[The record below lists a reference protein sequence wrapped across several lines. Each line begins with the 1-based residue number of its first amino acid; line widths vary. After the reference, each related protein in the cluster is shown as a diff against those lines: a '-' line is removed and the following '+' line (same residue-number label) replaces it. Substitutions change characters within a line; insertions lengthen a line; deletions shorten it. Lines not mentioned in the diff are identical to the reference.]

1 MPGWSPERYRALAA
15 KCRTEA
21 LSKLPTKAQAVLAIA
36 EEYEAKAR
44 ALEAARCAKD

>member
-1 MPGWSPERYRALAA
+1 MLAWSPERYRALAA

-21 LSKLPTKAQAVLAIA
+21 ISKLPTKARAVLALA

-44 ALEAARCAKD
+44 ALEAARGAND